1 MTDPFEGEEEL
12 PLVSVEEA
20 VADVRRWLEVER
32 VDPEQIFA
40 MADARTI
47 YYKDLIPLLEA
58 GGEDS
63 RLIRFAITRGRAI
76 RRARGTP
83 GVLRITPPGKPGGE

>member
-1 MTDPFEGEEEL
+1 MSELPEEDL

-20 VADVRRWLEVER
+20 VAEVRRWLEVER

-40 MADARTI
+40 MADARMI

-63 RLIRFAITRGRAI
+63 RLIRFAIARGRGI
-76 RRARGTP
+76 RQARGGP
-83 GVLRITPPGKPGGE
+83 GLLRITPPETPGGK

>member
-1 MTDPFEGEEEL
+1 MTDPFEFEEEL

-20 VADVRRWLEVER
+20 VAEVRRWLEVEG

-63 RLIRFAITRGRAI
+63 RLIRFAISRGRAI
-76 RRARGTP
+76 RHARGAP
-83 GVLRITPPGKPGGE
+83 GLLRITPPRKPGAE

>member
-1 MTDPFEGEEEL
+1 MTEPFEFEEEM

-20 VADVRRWLEVER
+20 VAEVRRWLTVER

-40 MADARTI
+40 MADARMI

-58 GGEDS
+58 GGEES
-63 RLIRFAITRGRAI
+63 RLIRFAISRGRAI
-76 RRARGTP
+76 RRTRGAP
-83 GVLRITPPGKPGGE
+83 GMLHITPRERPGGE

>member
-1 MTDPFEGEEEL
+1 MTEPFEFAEEM

-20 VADVRRWLEVER
+20 VAEVRRWLDVER

-40 MADARTI
+40 MADARMI

-58 GGEDS
+58 GGEES
-63 RLIRFAITRGRAI
+63 RLIRFAISRGRAI
-76 RRARGTP
+76 RRTRGAP
-83 GVLRITPPGKPGGE
+83 GMLQITPRERPGGE

>member
-1 MTDPFEGEEEL
+1 MSGHPEEDF

-20 VADVRRWLEVER
+20 VAEVRRWLEVER

-40 MADARTI
+40 MADARMI
-47 YYKDLIPLLEA
+47 YYKNLIPLLEA

-63 RLIRFAITRGRAI
+63 RLLRFAISRGRAM

-83 GVLRITPPGKPGGE
+83 GVLQIKPPERPGGE

>member
-1 MTDPFEGEEEL
+1 MTEPFEFEEEM

-20 VADVRRWLEVER
+20 VAEVRRWLDVER

-40 MADARTI
+40 MADARMI

-58 GGEDS
+58 RGEES
-63 RLIRFAITRGRAI
+63 RLIRFAISRGRAI
-76 RRARGTP
+76 RRTRGAP
-83 GVLRITPPGKPGGE
+83 GMLQITPRKQPDGE

>member
-1 MTDPFEGEEEL
+1 MNDPPEEDL
-12 PLVSVEEA
+12 PLVSAEEA
-20 VADVRRWLEVER
+20 VAEVRRWLEVER

-40 MADARTI
+40 MADARMI

-63 RLIRFAITRGRAI
+63 RLIRFAISRGRAI
-76 RRARGTP
+76 RRARG
-83 GVLRITPPGKPGGE
+83 GSGLLHIRPPGDPGGE

>member
-1 MTDPFEGEEEL
+1 MSDLPEEDL

-20 VADVRRWLEVER
+20 VAEVRRWLEVER

-40 MADARTI
+40 MADARMI

-58 GGEDS
+58 GGEES
-63 RLIRFAITRGRAI
+63 RLIRFAISRGRAI
-76 RRARGTP
+76 RRARGAP
-83 GVLRITPPGKPGGE
+83 GMLQITPPETPGGN

>member
-1 MTDPFEGEEEL
+1 MTEPLEFEEEL

-20 VADVRRWLEVER
+20 VAEVRRWLTVER

-40 MADARTI
+40 MADARMI

-58 GGEDS
+58 GGEES
-63 RLIRFAITRGRAI
+63 RLIRFAISRGQAI
-76 RRARGTP
+76 RRTRGAP
-83 GVLRITPPGKPGGE
+83 GMLRITPRERPGGE

>member
-1 MTDPFEGEEEL
+1 MSDPLEEDL

-20 VADVRRWLEVER
+20 VAEVRRWLEVER

-40 MADARTI
+40 MADARMI

-63 RLIRFAITRGRAI
+63 RLIRFAISRGRAI
-76 RRARGTP
+76 RRARGTA
-83 GVLRITPPGKPGGE
+83 GLLRITPPETPGGN

>member
-1 MTDPFEGEEEL
+1 MSDLPEEDL
-12 PLVSVEEA
+12 PLVSAEEA
-20 VADVRRWLEVER
+20 VTEVRRWLEVER

-40 MADARTI
+40 MADARMI

-58 GGEDS
+58 GGEES
-63 RLIRFAITRGRAI
+63 RLIRFAIARGRAI

-83 GVLRITPPGKPGGE
+83 GLLRITPPETPGGN

>member
-1 MTDPFEGEEEL
+1 MSDPTEEDL

-20 VADVRRWLEVER
+20 VAEVRRWLEVER

-40 MADARTI
+40 MADARMI

-63 RLIRFAITRGRAI
+63 RLIRFAISRGRAI

-83 GVLRITPPGKPGGE
+83 GPLQITPPQKADGE

>member
-1 MTDPFEGEEEL
+1 MSDPLEEDL
-12 PLVSVEEA
+12 PPVSVEEA
-20 VADVRRWLEVER
+20 VAEVRRWLEVER

-40 MADARTI
+40 MADARMI

-63 RLIRFAITRGRAI
+63 RLIRFAIARGQAI
-76 RRARGTP
+76 RRARGA
-83 GVLRITPPGKPGGE
+83 GGLFQIRPPGKPGGE

>member
-20 VADVRRWLEVER
+20 VAEVRRWLDVEK

-58 GGEDS
+58 EGEEG

-83 GVLRITPPGKPGGE
+83 GVLRITPPGKAGGE